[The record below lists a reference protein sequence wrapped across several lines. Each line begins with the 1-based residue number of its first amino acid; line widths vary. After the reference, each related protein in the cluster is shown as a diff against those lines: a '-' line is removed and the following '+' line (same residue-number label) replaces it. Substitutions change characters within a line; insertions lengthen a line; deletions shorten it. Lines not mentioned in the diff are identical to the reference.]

1 MGPLSKKRKLAAAV
15 EEVTFDDAARHE
27 FLTGFHKRKLQRA
40 KHAQELAEKRAR
52 EERREQRKMLRE
64 ERNAEF
70 QRIVEE
76 NGKALRKFRGGSD
89 SQSEE
94 ESDSNDEEWEG
105 FEEPP
110 AVDYEAEYIDED
122 KYTTVTV
129 EEMDASKEG
138 LYKAEKD
145 ESDES
150 SSRKGDTVQPT
161 PKSNS
166 ATKKAK
172 KAGDDKPK
180 KKKKKFRYE
189 SKEERKLARTKQKM
203 SNKRKADAR
212 RER

>member
-1 MGPLSKKRKLAAAV
+1 MMIPHAMNFSRASTSENCSGRNMHRSSLRREHEKSEESSGKGYVWPSAIQGPLANIS
-15 EEVTFDDAARHE
+15 
-27 FLTGFHKRKLQRA
+27 Q
-40 KHAQELAEKRAR
+40 
-52 EERREQRKMLRE
+52 LRE

-76 NGKALRKFRGGSD
+76 NEKALRKLRGESD

-94 ESDSNDEEWEG
+94 ESDSNEEEWEG

-150 SSRKGDTVQPT
+150 RSRKGDTVPAT
-161 PKSNS
+161 AKSNS

-189 SKEERKLARTKQKM
+189 SKEDRKLARAKQKM